1 MKDFEFDREALEAF
15 FEGKDN
21 SPDKGVIG
29 QMFCDEKAEPVL
41 MDSMRKK
48 WYSILNE
55 PGEDVKDLDH
65 ILYRIHYKIN
75 TEEKGAGRKFSLES
89 LLKWSGRVAAILAL
103 PVVLYLGL
111 QQIRPSSAEKM
122 AWVDIKARAWTRAEF
137 SLPDGSTGWLNSNSS
152 LRYNGDY
159 LNDRTL
165 YLNGEAYLDV
175 VTDEKNPLSV
185 ITGDVVVK
193 VLGTKFNIASY
204 NDEENVE
211 VVLEEGK
218 ILFSDLENRK
228 SYTMEPNEMV
238 TYNKANGGIS
248 TEKVQPQKYLS
259 WKEGR
264 LVFRND
270 PLDIVARRI
279 GRWYNVDVAIIGEVR
294 SDLRLRATFLDENL
308 EEVMHLLQKSLSID
322 FIILDRNLISGEIYS
337 KRKVIIT
344 QKLVETNIK
353 TYYLKPKPKCL

>member
-1 MKDFEFDREALEAF
+1 MKDFKKNTDKPEES

-21 SPDKGVIG
+21 SPDINYIG
-29 QMFCDEKAEPVL
+29 QMFRDEKSESGFKDE
-41 MDSMRKK
+41 MKK
-48 WYSILNE
+48 QWFRILNE
-55 PGEDVKDLDH
+55 SNEDDLNLDH

-75 TEEKGAGRKFSLES
+75 SELKEKKFNLENI
-89 LLKWSGRVAAILAL
+89 LKWSARVAAILAL
-103 PVVLYLGL
+103 PLVLYLGI
-111 QQIRPSSAEKM
+111 QQFKSVAPEKM
-122 AWVDIKARAWTRAEF
+122 TWVDIKAPAWTRAQF

-159 LNDRTL
+159 LKDRTL
-165 YLNGEAYLDV
+165 FLDGEAYLDV
-175 VTDEKNPLSV
+175 VKDEKRPLSV

-218 ILFSDLENRK
+218 ILFSDRENK
-228 SYTMEPNEMV
+228 NSYTMEPNELV
-238 TYNKANGGIS
+238 TYNKKNGGIS
-248 TEKVQPQKYLS
+248 TEKVLPQKFLA
-259 WKEGR
+259 WKDGR

-279 GRWYNVDVAIIGEVR
+279 GRWYNVDVEIIGEVR

-308 EEVMHLLQKSLSID
+308 DEVMRLLKKSLSID
-322 FIILDRNLISGEIYS
+322 FIILDKNLISGEVYS
-337 KRKVIIT
+337 RRKVIIT
-344 QKLVETNIK
+344 QKLVETNM
-353 TYYLKPKPKCL
+353 